1 MNEPFLETPA
11 AAGIRFGSEVYTW
24 FMKESGRANVNRLDH
39 MIEIIAR
46 AGFKGVQPIY
56 SWMGD
61 LSDPARLA
69 DSMKRRGIVLSAMS
83 FVLDW
88 NHEGETEDELRE
100 ANSVMDFLSRFPG
113 ALLCVV
119 QMPRGRFDLE
129 VRRKR
134 LAGNLNALARR
145 AADRGIVTTFHPNS
159 PESSIARTREDYEVL
174 LNGLDSKVIGWTPDV
189 GHIINGGMDPL
200 ETMKQYAD
208 LINHIHYKDWDG
220 NPEFAVMGEGK
231 VDFPGITTWLRDRG
245 FSGWIVC
252 EDEGHRAI
260 DQPDEVTLSD
270 GAYVRQHLE
279 PLLGE
284 AACQS

>member
-1 MNEPFLETPA
+1 MGSTSTPA
-11 AAGIRFGSEVYTW
+11 IRFGSEVYTW
-24 FMKESGRANVNRLDH
+24 FMKENGRANANRLDH
-39 MIEIIAR
+39 MIKIIAQ
-46 AGFKGVQPIY
+46 AGFTSIQPIY

-69 DSMKRRGIVLSAMS
+69 EHLKASGLELSAMS

-88 NHEGETEDELRE
+88 NHERETEEELRQ
-100 ANSVMDFLSRFPG
+100 ADSVMNFLGHFPG

-119 QMPRGRFDLE
+119 QMPTGRNDVVE
-129 VRRKR
+129 RRKR
-134 LAGNLNALARR
+134 LVNNLNSLARR

-189 GHIINGGMDPL
+189 GHIINGAMDPL
-200 ETMKQYAD
+200 ETMRQYAD

-220 NPEFAVMGEGK
+220 APEFAVMGEGK
-231 VDFPGITTWLRDRG
+231 VAFSAITCWLRDRG
-245 FSGWIVC
+245 FNGWIIC

-260 DQPDEVTLSD
+260 EDPDGVTLAD
-270 GAYVRQHLE
+270 GAYVRKNLE
-279 PLLGE
+279 PLLGKE

>member
-1 MNEPFLETPA
+1 MP
-11 AAGIRFGSEVYTW
+11 GIQFGSEVYTW
-24 FMKESGRANVNRLDH
+24 FMKESGKANANRLDH

-46 AGFKGVQPIY
+46 AGFRGLQPIY

-69 DSMKRRGIVLSAMS
+69 DSMARRNIVLCAMS

-88 NHEGETEDELRE
+88 NHEGETEDERR
-100 ANSVMDFLSRFPG
+100 AADSVMDFLGHFPG

-119 QMPRGRFDLE
+119 QMPTGRNDVE
-129 VRRKR
+129 VRRQR
-134 LAGNLNALARR
+134 LVGNLNALARR

-159 PESSIARTREDYEVL
+159 PETSIARTKEDYAVL

-208 LINHIHYKDWDG
+208 LINHLHYKDWDG

-231 VDFPGITTWLRDRG
+231 VDFIGITRWLRDRR
-245 FSGWIVC
+245 FNGWIVC

-260 DQPDEVTLSD
+260 DNPDDVTLAD
-270 GAYVRQHLE
+270 GAYVRTHLE
-279 PLLGE
+279 PLVKE
-284 AACQS
+284 AACR